1 MSNSSTT
8 HSPSTTRT
16 PTTAWETRN
25 ADEAMQRVADVMI
38 AVTESFRQ
46 QFREE
51 NANDSRPFG
60 PNGPGNLSWRTSA
73 PVLVS
78 PILDDDGVSPTN
90 SHYSRP
96 STAPSAL
103 DASRHDAVLPV
114 SPTSSRD
121 PATSPHSRTMM
132 VGALSV
138 PRLPT
143 VDITHPHNDTEIQAR
158 QPSTST
164 PLVKPTAATTLP
176 RGSGPE
182 ALEHP
187 SEYPDLFEAARRIVF
202 TQRFRSSTEATPLN
216 RPGEKSRYPENEE
229 RISWALQSAAYPEDP
244 LLREIPPEPLS
255 SAKESFLV
263 AVVSLYQFLMF
274 AGLVQAIA
282 PALAIAESFPDIP
295 SGQHSWF
302 TAAYTLIIGAFAVPS
317 ERLGDAFGRKTVII
331 TGCLWFS
338 LWSLL
343 AGFSINVQ
351 NGRAD
356 GTAYFC
362 FCRAMQGLGPALCV
376 PNGFSVLERTLPASQ
391 RKDMALAFFSV
402 AAPLGFVVG
411 AVMSSL
417 FAYNDSWEWS
427 FFVLAAVNI
436 SAAGLSLL
444 IVPRQAPRKGPYDH
458 TIWVQLDVS
467 GTLLGS
473 GGLVLFSF
481 AWNQAP
487 AVGWRTPYTYFIL
500 VIGVMLLAAFFYNE
514 STAVNPLLPLR
525 AMTPKSNLILGCTAA
540 AWACFVIWAFY
551 GFQALEVLRSWDPLL
566 ASAGFVPVAV
576 EAVAVGLLLAY
587 LMPGEEV
594 YWAFFAAVLSFLL
607 ASILMATAPSDQTYW
622 ANTFVS
628 TLFAPLGM
636 VLTMPLATILLKQNL
651 AERHQGV
658 ASGLVLGV
666 SSYAISLAMG
676 IARNVEV
683 GVNSSDTNK
692 LSGFHGAQYFGTG
705 LGGLAAICATIL
717 LVLAVK
723 ARGRSYE
730 EGYV

>member
-1 MSNSSTT
+1 
-8 HSPSTTRT
+8 
-16 PTTAWETRN
+16 
-25 ADEAMQRVADVMI
+25 MI
-38 AVTESFRQ
+38 TVTESFRQ

-90 SHYSRP
+90 SHHSRP

-103 DASRHDAVLPV
+103 DTSRHDAVLSV

-121 PATSPHSRTMM
+121 PTTSPLSRTMM
-132 VGALSV
+132 LGALSV
-138 PRLPT
+138 GQ
-143 VDITHPHNDTEIQAR
+143 HPATDSTYPYNNPEIQAQ

-164 PLVKPTAATTLP
+164 SLAKPITATTLP

-229 RISWALQSAAYPEDP
+229 RISWALQNATYPEEP

-255 SAKESFLV
+255 SAKGSFLV
-263 AVVSLYQFLMF
+263 AVISLHQFLMF
-274 AGLVQAIA
+274 AGLAQAMA
-282 PALAIAESFPDIP
+282 PALTIAGSFPDIP

-302 TAAYTLIIGAFAVPS
+302 TAAYTLTIGAFALPS
-317 ERLGDAFGRKTVII
+317 QRLGEVLGRKPVII
-331 TGCLWFS
+331 LGCLWFA

-343 AGFSINVQ
+343 AGFSVNVR
-351 NGRAD
+351 NGGAN

-376 PNGFSVLERTLPASQ
+376 PNSFSVLEKTLPPSQ

-402 AAPLGFVVG
+402 AAPVGFVIG

-427 FFVLAAVNI
+427 FFVLAAINI

-444 IVPRQAPRKGPYDH
+444 VVPRQAPRKSPYDH
-458 TIWVQLDVS
+458 TIWAQLDVS
-467 GTLLGS
+467 GTLLGGS
-473 GGLVLFSF
+473 GLTLFSF
-481 AWNQAP
+481 TWNQAP

-500 VIGVMLLAAFFYNE
+500 IIGAMLLAAFLYNE
-514 STAVNPLLPLR
+514 TAAANPLLPLR
-525 AMTPKSNLILGCTAA
+525 AMTARPNLILGCTAA

-551 GFQALEVLRSWDPLL
+551 SFQTLEVLRSWDPLL
-566 ASAGFVPVAV
+566 ASASFVPVAV

-594 YWAFFAAVLSFLL
+594 YWAFFAAVLSLLL

-628 TLFAPLGM
+628 TIFAPLGM
-636 VLTMPLATILLKQNL
+636 VLTTPLATILLRQNL
-651 AERHQGV
+651 ADGHQGV
-658 ASGLVLGV
+658 ASGLVLAV
-666 SSYAISLAMG
+666 SSYAMSLAMG
-676 IARNVEV
+676 IARTVEV
-683 GVNSSDTNK
+683 QVNSSGTDK
-692 LSGFHGAQYFGTG
+692 LSGFHGAQYFGIG
-705 LGGLAAICATIL
+705 LGGPAVICATIL

-723 ARGRSYE
+723 FRGRSDE
-730 EGYV
+730 DECV